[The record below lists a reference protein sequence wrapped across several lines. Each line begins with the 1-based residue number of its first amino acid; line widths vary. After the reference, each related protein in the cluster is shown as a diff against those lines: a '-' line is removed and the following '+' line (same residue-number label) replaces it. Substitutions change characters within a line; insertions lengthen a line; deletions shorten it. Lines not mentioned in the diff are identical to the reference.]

1 MPQVTQMRPVAD
13 AVRLREVGKTLKLEA
28 RSLDHLLQVEHKLGI
43 HRIVGSPE
51 GIQRRQAGGVKD
63 PEHAQ
68 LLKAAFVDAPVFLL
82 RDKRNHSAPSP
93 T

>member
-68 LLKAAFVDAPVFLL
+68 LLKAAVVDAPVFLL